1 VVAAGGDA
9 GADAAGLAGG
19 GAKTLRKYGVTSMT
33 TPIKMNASSSRSS
46 IDHSFGGVS
55 FDSLVGGAAPLFSK
69 SAMLR

>member
-1 VVAAGGDA
+1 MAATRA
-9 GADAAGLAGG
+9 RLAGDCTVASPIN
-19 GAKTLRKYGVTSMT
+19 GA
-33 TPIKMNASSSRSS
+33 KMNASSSRSS